1 MKNVGKYKNICNNNS
16 ILCLRI
22 NTVRSLHNRTVERS
36 NFKPIVHISAL
47 TKSESGNI
55 HMVAITKTGTQ
66 LEKNK
71 LYSLSAISLLHYI
84 SFFIENIAF
93 FRGKIKHFNSFS
105 PFSKLNV
112 VTFNSGYDGV

>member
-1 MKNVGKYKNICNNNS
+1 MNNVVKYNNICNNNS

-55 HMVAITKTGTQ
+55 HMVAITKTGTHI
-66 LEKNK
+66 EK
-71 LYSLSAISLLHYI
+71 I
-84 SFFIENIAF
+84 SFLIMFNIF
-93 FRGKIKHFNSFS
+93 TTLYFLFH
-105 PFSKLNV
+105 
-112 VTFNSGYDGV
+112 